1 MSQKFQENVM
11 SITLAIYISWKKTGN
26 YISLR
31 LCRDEANINLTKSY

>member
-26 YISLR
+26 HIPLSLY
-31 LCRDEANINLTKSY
+31 RDETIINLTNGY